1 MKTIVRSVW
10 AFFLVLGM
18 SLIGSSCQNSNSNN
32 EILTR
37 ESFMNIIAEEKLTM
51 VDFYTTWCGPCKM
64 MDPFVKE
71 IRFEGLFIGVELIQS
86 DLIEPF
92 IKYVI
97 NKGVLIDFFLFDPNS
112 FRIAPPLIIE
122 YHHLDK
128 AIEII
133 IEGLNHVANLDLI

>member
-1 MKTIVRSVW
+1 MKTIVRSLW

-18 SLIGSSCQNSNSNN
+18 SLVGSSCQNSNSSN

-71 IRFEGLFIGVELIQS
+71 IKEENSDIVNVLQVDAEAQFDIASQYDIQGYPTVIFFKNGQLVHRAMGAMPKEELLRLVNQ
-86 DLIEPF
+86 F
-92 IKYVI
+92 K
-97 NKGVLIDFFLFDPNS
+97 
-112 FRIAPPLIIE
+112 
-122 YHHLDK
+122 
-128 AIEII
+128 
-133 IEGLNHVANLDLI
+133 

>member
-10 AFFLVLGM
+10 AFLLVLGM

-71 IRFEGLFIGVELIQS
+71 IKAENSDIVNVLQVDAEAQFDIASQYDIQGYPTVIFFKNGQLVHRAMGAMPKEEL
-86 DLIEPF
+86 LNL
-92 IKYVI
+92 V
-97 NKGVLIDFFLFDPNS
+97 NKF
-112 FRIAPPLIIE
+112 
-122 YHHLDK
+122 K
-128 AIEII
+128 
-133 IEGLNHVANLDLI
+133 

>member
-71 IRFEGLFIGVELIQS
+71 IKAENSDIVNVLQVDAEAQFDIASQYDIQGYPTVIFFKNGQLVHRAMGAMPKEEL
-86 DLIEPF
+86 
-92 IKYVI
+92 
-97 NKGVLIDFFLFDPNS
+97 
-112 FRIAPPLIIE
+112 
-122 YHHLDK
+122 
-128 AIEII
+128 
-133 IEGLNHVANLDLI
+133 LNLVN

>member
-18 SLIGSSCQNSNSNN
+18 SLIGNSCQNSNSNN

-71 IRFEGLFIGVELIQS
+71 IKAENSDIVNVLQVDAEAQFDIASQYDIQGYPTVIFFKNGQLVHRAMGAMPKEEL
-86 DLIEPF
+86 LNL
-92 IKYVI
+92 V
-97 NKGVLIDFFLFDPNS
+97 NKF
-112 FRIAPPLIIE
+112 
-122 YHHLDK
+122 K
-128 AIEII
+128 
-133 IEGLNHVANLDLI
+133 

>member
-32 EILTR
+32 EIVTR

-51 VDFYTTWCGPCKM
+51 VDFYTTWCGPCKI

-71 IRFEGLFIGVELIQS
+71 IKAENSDIVNVLQVDAEAQFDIASQYDIQGYPTVIFFKNGQLVHRAMGAMPKEELLRLVNQ
-86 DLIEPF
+86 F
-92 IKYVI
+92 K
-97 NKGVLIDFFLFDPNS
+97 
-112 FRIAPPLIIE
+112 
-122 YHHLDK
+122 
-128 AIEII
+128 
-133 IEGLNHVANLDLI
+133 

>member
-1 MKTIVRSVW
+1 MKTIVRSLW

-18 SLIGSSCQNSNSNN
+18 SLVGSSCQNSNSNN

-71 IRFEGLFIGVELIQS
+71 IKEENSDIVNVLQVDAEAQFDIASQYDIQGYPTVIFFKNGQLVHRAMGAMPKEELLRLVNQ
-86 DLIEPF
+86 F
-92 IKYVI
+92 K
-97 NKGVLIDFFLFDPNS
+97 
-112 FRIAPPLIIE
+112 
-122 YHHLDK
+122 
-128 AIEII
+128 
-133 IEGLNHVANLDLI
+133 

>member
-71 IRFEGLFIGVELIQS
+71 IKAENSDIVNVLQVDAEAQFDIASQYDIQGYPTVIFFKNGQLVHRAMGAMPKEELLRLVNQ
-86 DLIEPF
+86 F
-92 IKYVI
+92 K
-97 NKGVLIDFFLFDPNS
+97 
-112 FRIAPPLIIE
+112 
-122 YHHLDK
+122 
-128 AIEII
+128 
-133 IEGLNHVANLDLI
+133 

>member
-37 ESFMNIIAEEKLTM
+37 ESFINIIAEEKLTM

-71 IRFEGLFIGVELIQS
+71 IKAENSDIVNVLQVDAEAQFDIASQYDIQGYPTVIFFKNGQLVHRAMGAMPKEEL
-86 DLIEPF
+86 
-92 IKYVI
+92 
-97 NKGVLIDFFLFDPNS
+97 
-112 FRIAPPLIIE
+112 
-122 YHHLDK
+122 
-128 AIEII
+128 
-133 IEGLNHVANLDLI
+133 LNLVNTFK

>member
-37 ESFMNIIAEEKLTM
+37 ESFINIIAEEKLTM

-71 IRFEGLFIGVELIQS
+71 IKAENSDIVNVLQVDAEAQFDIASQYDIQGYPTVIFFKNGQLVHRAMGAMPKEELLRLVNQ
-86 DLIEPF
+86 F
-92 IKYVI
+92 K
-97 NKGVLIDFFLFDPNS
+97 
-112 FRIAPPLIIE
+112 
-122 YHHLDK
+122 
-128 AIEII
+128 
-133 IEGLNHVANLDLI
+133 

>member
-1 MKTIVRSVW
+1 MKTIVCSVW
-10 AFFLVLGM
+10 AFFLFLGM

-71 IRFEGLFIGVELIQS
+71 IKAENSDIVNVLQVDAEAQFDIASQYDIQGYPTVIFFKNGQLVHRAMGAMPKEELLRLVHQ
-86 DLIEPF
+86 F
-92 IKYVI
+92 K
-97 NKGVLIDFFLFDPNS
+97 
-112 FRIAPPLIIE
+112 
-122 YHHLDK
+122 
-128 AIEII
+128 
-133 IEGLNHVANLDLI
+133 

>member
-71 IRFEGLFIGVELIQS
+71 IKAENSDIVNVLQVDAEAQFDIASQYDIQGYPTVIFFKNGQLVHRAMGAMPKEEL
-86 DLIEPF
+86 LNL
-92 IKYVI
+92 V
-97 NKGVLIDFFLFDPNS
+97 NKF
-112 FRIAPPLIIE
+112 
-122 YHHLDK
+122 K
-128 AIEII
+128 
-133 IEGLNHVANLDLI
+133 

>member
-37 ESFMNIIAEEKLTM
+37 ESFINIIAEEKLTM

-71 IRFEGLFIGVELIQS
+71 IKAENSDIVNVLQVDAEAQFDIASQYDIQGYPTVIFFKNGQLVHRAMGAMPKEEL
-86 DLIEPF
+86 LNL
-92 IKYVI
+92 V
-97 NKGVLIDFFLFDPNS
+97 NKF
-112 FRIAPPLIIE
+112 
-122 YHHLDK
+122 K
-128 AIEII
+128 
-133 IEGLNHVANLDLI
+133 